1 MKITL
6 SGSLAF
12 TNEIKGIARKLEGM
26 GHEVTIPMTSK
37 DIIDNK
43 VTLEKIMQ
51 EKEDGSIVDRGMK
64 IDAIRRYYHKIKESD
79 GLLVVNMDKNSIKNY
94 IGGATLIEMG
104 FAHALEKGLFLL
116 NGIPEMKYTDEIKIM
131 NPVVLNGDLERI
143 GKE

>member
-12 TNEIKGIARKLEGM
+12 TKEIKEMARKLEGM

-43 VTLEKIMQ
+43 VTLEKVMK
-51 EKEDGSIVDRGMK
+51 EKEDGSIVDRGIK
-64 IDAIRRYYHKIKESD
+64 IDAIRKYYHKIKESD
-79 GLLVVNMDKNSIKNY
+79 ALLVVNMEKNSIKNY
-94 IGGATLIEMG
+94 VGGATLIEMG
-104 FAHALEKGLFLL
+104 FAHALEKKLFLL

-131 NPVVLNGDLERI
+131 NPVVLEGNLEGI